1 MMTDTLPSLTRPA
14 SSELLFEAE
23 STIPTWHGD
32 FRCVVFRHRSEPE
45 KEHVALI
52 QGDVEGSDVLVRVH
66 SECLTGE
73 AFGSLKCDCA
83 LQLDLALARIG
94 REGRGLVV
102 YLRQEG
108 RDIGLTNKIR
118 AYALQSRGF
127 DTVDANRALDLPVD
141 ARRYDAAAAL
151 LRRLKVGGIRLM
163 TNNPDKIQALRD
175 LGVSVDARVPHVVF
189 SYPESAAYLDTKR
202 RRMHHELPPELT

>member
-1 MMTDTLPSLTRPA
+1 MMTDTLPSLSPPA
-14 SSELLFEAE
+14 SSELLLDAE

-52 QGDVEGSDVLVRVH
+52 HGDVEGSDVLVRVH

-151 LRRLKVGGIRLM
+151 LRRLKVDGIRLM
-163 TNNPDKIQALRD
+163 TNNPDKLLALRN
-175 LGVSVDARVPHVVF
+175 LGVSVRERVPHVVF

-202 RRMHHELPPELT
+202 RRMHHALPPELV

>member
-1 MMTDTLPSLTRPA
+1 MMTDTLPSLSPPA
-14 SSELLFEAE
+14 SSELLLEAE

-32 FRCVVFRHRSEPE
+32 FRCIVFRHRSEPE

-52 QGDVEGSDVLVRVH
+52 HGEVEGSGALVRVH

-83 LQLDLALARIG
+83 LQLDLALSRIA
-94 REGRGLVV
+94 REGRGVVV

-127 DTVDANRALDLPVD
+127 DTVDANCALDLPVD
-141 ARRYDAAAAL
+141 ARRYDAAASL
-151 LRRLKVGGIRLM
+151 LRRLKVEGIRLM
-163 TNNPDKIQALRD
+163 TNNPDKLKALRD
-175 LGVSVDARVPHVVF
+175 LGISVRARVPHIVIPH
-189 SYPESAAYLDTKR
+189 PESAAYLDTKR
-202 RRMHHELPPELT
+202 RRMNHVLPT

>member
-1 MMTDTLPSLTRPA
+1 MMTDTLPSLSPPA
-14 SSELLFEAE
+14 SSELLLEAE

-52 QGDVEGSDVLVRVH
+52 RGDVEGSDVLVRVH

-102 YLRQEG
+102 YLRQDG
-108 RDIGLTNKIR
+108 RGIGLTNKIR
-118 AYALQSRGF
+118 AYALQARGF

-151 LRRLKVGGIRLM
+151 LRRMKVDGIRLM
-163 TNNPDKIQALRD
+163 TNNPDKLQALRD
-175 LGVSVDARVPHVVF
+175 LGVSVRARVPHFVF
-189 SYPESAAYLDTKR
+189 SHPESAAYLDTKR
-202 RRMHHELPPELT
+202 RRMHHAIPPESA

>member
-1 MMTDTLPSLTRPA
+1 MMNDTLRSENPPV
-14 SSELLFEAE
+14 SSELLIDAE

-32 FRCVVFRHRSEPE
+32 FRCIVFRHRSEPE
-45 KEHVALI
+45 KEHVALV
-52 QGDVEGSDVLVRVH
+52 QGDVEGSSEVLARVH

-83 LQLDLALARIG
+83 LQLDLALSRIAK
-94 REGRGLVV
+94 EGRGIVI

-118 AYALQSRGF
+118 AYALQARGY

-141 ARRYDAAAAL
+141 ARRYDAAAAM
-151 LRRLKVGGIRLM
+151 LRRLRIDGIRLM
-163 TNNPDKIQALRD
+163 TNNPDKLKALRD
-175 LGVSVDARVPHVVF
+175 LGVRVITRVPHIVF
-189 SYPESAAYLDTKR
+189 SHPESAAYLDTKR
-202 RRMHHELPPELT
+202 RRMNHALPV